1 MKYMGSKRA
10 MLRNGLGELMRQE
23 SAKCERIVDLFC
35 GSATVAWFAAQRFE
49 KPVLAVDLQRY
60 AVVLARA
67 VIERTKPIPMEG
79 GPQSWLKALRQQRRK
94 YKGWSRASR
103 LDSKSFNTVTWSKRA
118 RDLCEDEV
126 DGGGTIWR
134 AYGGHYFSPKQ
145 ALTFDA
151 MLDCLPPRSATR
163 SICLAAAIIA
173 ASKCVA
179 SPGHTAQPFK
189 ATTTGGP
196 FLREAWKRDPLEYA
210 TAALRDISPMH
221 ALRKGRAVVH
231 DANTMAATLS
241 RGDLVFVDPPYSGVH
256 YSRFYHVLETI
267 ARRRCGQV
275 EGIGRYPSPKERPV
289 SSYSRQSEA
298 EPAMTD
304 LLKTLAKRGCTVILT
319 FPSAQSSNG
328 LSGTIVTEIASEYF
342 DIERKIVKTRFSTM
356 GGNNFHRKA
365 RKLSNELIL
374 VLRT

>member
-10 MLRNGLGELMRQE
+10 MLQNGLGDLLRQE
-23 SAKCERIVDLFC
+23 SIKCERIVDLFC
-35 GSATVAWFAAQRFE
+35 GSASVSWFAAQRFE
-49 KPVLAVDLQRY
+49 RPVLAVDLQRY
-60 AVVLARA
+60 AIVLARS
-67 VIERTKPIPMEG
+67 VIERTKPIPIEG
-79 GPQSWLKALRQQRRK
+79 GPQSWIKALRKHRRK
-94 YKGWSRASR
+94 YKTWSRASR
-103 LDSKSFNTVTWSKRA
+103 LDRKNFNTVTWSKRA
-118 RDLCEDEV
+118 RDLCEGDFE
-126 DGGGTIWR
+126 GGGTIWR
-134 AYGGHYFSPKQ
+134 AYGGHYFSPTQ

-151 MLDCLPPRSATR
+151 MLDCLPPRSSTR

-189 ATTTGGP
+189 ATRTGGP

-210 TAALRDISPMH
+210 SAALRDISPMH
-221 ALRKGRAVVH
+221 ALRRGSATVCN
-231 DANTMAATLS
+231 ANTMAASLTS
-241 RGDLVFVDPPYSGVH
+241 GDLVFVDPPYSGVH

-275 EGIGRYPSPKERPV
+275 EGVGRYPLPKERPV
-289 SSYSRQSEA
+289 SSYSRLSEA

-342 DIERKIVKTRFSTM
+342 DIERTIVRTRFSTL
-356 GGNNFHRKA
+356 GGNNSHRRA

-374 VLRT
+374 VLRP